1 MRMSP
6 RLPARHRPWFLTAAL
21 GAVALAAASCSLAG
35 GDAAPRIGSAPG
47 GQPTRPGPA
56 ARIYAQV
63 VRQLVLVDHGYG
75 RAPSPYRVVYLID
88 GPVPRAGDPAYFGP
102 LRPRSAF
109 TPAVKAAIRRAM
121 RDGPRVVFIRRAAQ
135 VMRGGEVVN
144 DGVVV
149 ALGRIDWRRPGRAWV
164 PHRRWASGK
173 DGRWATYVVARR
185 PAGWRMAGVAGPIAI
200 S

>member
-21 GAVALAAASCSLAG
+21 GAVALAAPSCSLAG

-56 ARIYAQV
+56 ASIYAQV

-75 RAPSPYRVVYLID
+75 RAPSPYRVVYVVD
-88 GPVPRAGDPAYFGP
+88 GPVPRAGDPAYFRP
-102 LRPRSAF
+102 LRPRNAF
-109 TPAVKAAIRRAM
+109 TPAVKAAIDRAM
-121 RDGPRVVFIRRAAQ
+121 RDGPRVVFIRREAH
-135 VMRGGEVVN
+135 VMQGGGIVN
-144 DGVVV
+144 GGVLV
-149 ALGRIDWRRPGRAWV
+149 ALGPIDWRRPGRAWV
-164 PHRRWASGK
+164 SHRRWAAGK
-173 DGRWATYVVARR
+173 DGQWATYVVARR
-185 PAGWRMAGVAGPIAI
+185 GAGWRIAGFAGPIVI